1 MWANVPFVFI
11 RKKALPETAMIFLKM
26 SMSHVK
32 KIVNTYIC
40 AWVLYNICFNF
51 TSVCGISES
60 ILRHVRI

>member
-40 AWVLYNICFNF
+40 AWVLYNICFI
-51 TSVCGISES
+51 SICGISES
-60 ILRHVRI
+60 ILRYVRI